1 MTKAA
6 NLVTSIKVE
15 INAPASVVWEVLADL
30 ENYRL
35 WNRFCPDIRCGLQ
48 LNDLVEMKTRH
59 PLTGEVWP
67 VNEYLVAFEPEQ
79 LLSWEQ
85 RPVPENKDAAR
96 RDQYIEA
103 LVGME
108 PAPRQQYIEAIDD
121 NRCTYFT
128 TDQFLGLNADTIM
141 REHGAWVRIA
151 FDQVAVD
158 VKNRAEEL
166 HFARTTASV

>member
-30 ENYRL
+30 ESYHL
-35 WNRFCPDIRCGLQ
+35 WNRFCPDIRCGLK

-103 LVGME
+103 
-108 PAPRQQYIEAIDD
+108 IDA

-141 REHGAWVRIA
+141 REHGAWVKVA

-158 VKNRAEEL
+158 VKNRSEEL
-166 HFARTTASV
+166 HFARTKAAF

>member
-1 MTKAA
+1 
-6 NLVTSIKVE
+6 
-15 INAPASVVWEVLADL
+15 
-30 ENYRL
+30 
-35 WNRFCPDIRCGLQ
+35 
-48 LNDLVEMKTRH
+48 MKTRH

-103 LVGME
+103 
-108 PAPRQQYIEAIDD
+108 IDA

-141 REHGAWVRIA
+141 REHGAWQKVA

-158 VKNRAEEL
+158 VKTAQRSCISPAPGL
-166 HFARTTASV
+166 HSERTPDHKSKETIMLLKTKSSSSLASAPAWASS

>member
-35 WNRFCPDIRCGLQ
+35 WNRFCPDIRCGLK

-96 RDQYIEA
+96 RDQY
-103 LVGME
+103 V
-108 PAPRQQYIEAIDD
+108 QAIDA

-128 TDQFLGLNADTIM
+128 TDQFLGINADTIM
-141 REHGAWVRIA
+141 AEHGAWVKKA
-151 FDQVAVD
+151 FDQVAHD
-158 VKNRAEEL
+158 LKQRAESLQAERSAL
-166 HFARTTASV
+166 HA

>member
-103 LVGME
+103 
-108 PAPRQQYIEAIDD
+108 IDA

>member
-1 MTKAA
+1 MTKSA

-35 WNRFCPDIRCGLQ
+35 WNRFCPDIRCGLK

-103 LVGME
+103 
-108 PAPRQQYIEAIDD
+108 IDA

-141 REHGAWVRIA
+141 REHGAWVKIA
-151 FDQVAVD
+151 FDQVAED
-158 VKNRAEEL
+158 VKHRAEEL
-166 HFARTTASV
+166 HFARTRAAF

>member
-6 NLVTSIKVE
+6 NLVTSITVE
-15 INAPASVVWEVLADL
+15 INAPASLVWEVLTDL
-30 ENYRL
+30 ENYRH

-48 LNDLVEMKTRH
+48 LNDLVAMQTRH
-59 PLTGEVWP
+59 PITGDVWP
-67 VNEYLVAFEPEQ
+67 VNEYLVAFEPEL

-103 LVGME
+103 
-108 PAPRQQYIEAIDD
+108 IDA

-141 REHGAWVRIA
+141 REHGAWVKVA
-151 FDQVAVD
+151 FDQVATD
-158 VKNRAEEL
+158 LKQRAEEL
-166 HFARTTASV
+166 QRARVAAAV